1 MEGDGDARA
10 PLLDF
15 VDDRSGASEE
25 LLRREP
31 VPFDVLSRLALWE
44 AGNLWRISWASILIT
59 LFSFTLSLVTQMFV
73 GHLGE
78 LELAGASI
86 TNIGIQG
93 LAYGI
98 MLGMASA
105 VQTVCGQAY
114 GARRYRAMGVVCQ
127 RALVLQFVTAVVIA
141 FLYWY
146 AGPFLLLIGQAVDVA
161 AAGQLYARGLIPQL
175 LAFAIFCPMQRFL
188 QAQNIVNPVAYMT
201 LAVLVFHI
209 LISWIVVFV
218 LSFGLLGAALTL
230 SFSWWVLVALTWA
243 YIIWSPACKET
254 WTRLSMLAFRGLWGY
269 AKLAFASAVMLA
281 LEVWYVQGFVLL
293 TGFLPNSEIA
303 LDSLS
308 ICINYWN
315 WDFQIMLGLSYA
327 ASIRVGNELGAGH
340 PKVAILSV
348 LVVVVASIA
357 FSILATIAVMV
368 LRYPLSTLYTSSTT
382 VIEAVISLMPLVAI
396 SIFLNGIQ
404 PILSGVA
411 VGSGWQVIV
420 AYVNVTAYYVIGLP
434 IGCVL
439 GFKTSLEAAGIWWG
453 LIIGVAVQTVALI
466 VITARTNWDNEVEK
480 AIQRLRRTAVDEGGM
495 VVAVDDDV

>member
-1 MEGDGDARA
+1 MAYY
-10 PLLDF
+10 
-15 VDDRSGASEE
+15 
-25 LLRREP
+25 
-31 VPFDVLSRLALWE
+31 
-44 AGNLWRISWASILIT
+44 
-59 LFSFTLSLVTQMFV
+59 
-73 GHLGE
+73 HLY
-78 LELAGASI
+78 AM
-86 TNIGIQG
+86 Q
-93 LAYGI
+93 
-98 MLGMASA
+98 LGMSSA

-127 RALVLQFVTAVVIA
+127 RALVLQFVTAVAIA

-146 AGPFLLLIGQAVDVA
+146 SGPFLRLIGQTADVA
-161 AAGQLYARGLIPQL
+161 SAGQLYARGLVPQL
-175 LAFAIFCPMQRFL
+175 LAFALFCPMQRFL

-201 LAVLVFHI
+201 LAVLVFHV
-209 LISWIVVFV
+209 LISWLAVFV

-230 SFSWWVLVALTWA
+230 SFSWWVLVALTWG
-243 YIIWSPACKET
+243 YIIWSPSCKET
-254 WTRLSMLAFRGLWGY
+254 WTGLSRLAFRGLWGY

-281 LEVWYVQGFVLL
+281 LEIWYVQGFVLL
-293 TGFLPNSEIA
+293 TGFLPNPEIA

-340 PKVAILSV
+340 PKVARLSV
-348 LVVVVASIA
+348 MVVVTASIA
-357 FSILATIAVMV
+357 FSILATVVVLV

-382 VIEAVISLMPLVAI
+382 VIEAVISLSPLLAI

-420 AYVNVTAYYVIGLP
+420 AYVNVGAYYLIGLP

-439 GFKTSLEAAGIWWG
+439 GFKTSLGAAGIWWG
-453 LIIGVAVQTVALI
+453 LIIGVAVQTASLI
-466 VITARTNWDNEVEK
+466 VITARTNWDSEVEK
-480 AIQRLRRTAVDEGGM
+480 ATQRLRRTAAADEGVSVM
-495 VVAVDDDV
+495 VDDDRGV